1 MARLTN
7 ETSALQAWIG
17 IGIAFL
23 LCLSSSM
30 GFYDLYVGYYR
41 ANPDPWAV
49 AKQEVRFDAL
59 RAELPVT
66 SILGYYS
73 DVSSGRGGNPAAF
86 YVALYG
92 MSPHLLVPD
101 SNVYKPE
108 FVLGNFGRR
117 PDLGQ
122 LEREKGL
129 KLVKDYG
136 RGVMLFRRERK

>member
-1 MARLTN
+1 MTVRP
-7 ETSALQAWIG
+7 SPIRAWTG

-23 LCLSSSM
+23 LTLSSSL
-30 GFYDLYVGYYR
+30 GFFDLYMAYYK

-59 RAELPVT
+59 RDELPVT
-66 SILGYYS
+66 STLGYYS

-86 YVALYG
+86 YVALYD
-92 MSPHLLVPD
+92 MVPHILVRDSASFKPD
-101 SNVYKPE
+101 L
-108 FVLGNFGRR
+108 VLGNFGRR

-122 LEREKGL
+122 LERENGL

-136 RGVMLFRRERK
+136 RGVMLFRREKK